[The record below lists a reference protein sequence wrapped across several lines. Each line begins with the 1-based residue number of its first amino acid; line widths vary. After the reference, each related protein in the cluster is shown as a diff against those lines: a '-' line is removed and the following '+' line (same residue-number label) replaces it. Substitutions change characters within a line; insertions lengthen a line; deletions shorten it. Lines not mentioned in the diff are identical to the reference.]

1 MTMSKQ
7 KFYELC
13 VLKTYQLRL
22 GDEIEKEADV
32 LESFGCDL
40 ESMTFSELK
49 LKRAIAGFNEKLFP
63 EKQPFDKLGFR
74 YLAQVLGF
82 VRSVG
87 DYDFTDSFFSMLKRC
102 PKLIDFSNE
111 EQGEFLLSVYVDS
124 VVGERSD
131 HTFAR
136 QLGDFL
142 LRNGQKS
149 KTKWFPRL
157 VSIAYSLGMTHDVGL
172 LEIVELRRKFPYEGA
187 DNERRD

>member
-1 MTMSKQ
+1 MTKQ

-13 VLKTYQLRL
+13 ILKTYQMRL
-22 GDEIEKEADV
+22 GDAVEKEVDI
-32 LESFGCDL
+32 LENLGCDL

-49 LKRAIAGFNEKLFP
+49 LKRAIAGFSEKLFP

-102 PKLIDFSNE
+102 SKLIDFGNE

-124 VVGERSD
+124 IVGERSD

-142 LRNGQKS
+142 LRNGQKT

-172 LEIVELRRKFPYEGA
+172 FEIVELRRKFPDEDS
-187 DNERRD
+187 DNKRRN